1 MVNVRAAGLALRLG
15 AGALIATAALFLAH
29 AALAQSPPPAD
40 KVVTPAGVQPSP
52 RVADQLKAAP
62 PVQLPPIRPLPAP
75 QMAPAPA
82 TPAAGAGAEADCKPV
97 TGGEVCGGV
106 FYQGGRGARTTV
118 GVDPVPK
125 IDLQIVA
132 VEWRPP
138 QSLRD
143 SGDFLKAVQTGAKV
157 ATVGP
162 RLFLAV
168 GGAVQRGV
176 TTTVDPQ
183 QRSSAVESVVVSP
196 VIRVRVRNAGRE
208 RWASAGSVDV
218 RIRPGT
224 AQVEWKFEPPAV
236 VPVRGLAPYPAIAGA
251 GYANRLGFALGR
263 GDISGSLGPG
273 QDKEVQIAFL
283 HGMHHPVDKLAR
295 YRYLFDV
302 DKWYTAEVN
311 LLVDQ
316 DDRPGNN
323 LLKAQFRLGQDGRAL
338 EMRLTPVDARS
349 APKLHTDVVR

>member
-1 MVNVRAAGLALRLG
+1 MTPRRYARRSPS
-15 AGALIATAALFLAH
+15 IAVAALLVMH
-29 AALAQSPPPAD
+29 TALAQSPAPTDQGTAPAN
-40 KVVTPAGVQPSP
+40 VQPSP

-62 PVQLPPIRPLPAP
+62 PVQLPPLRPVPAP

-82 TPAAGAGAEADCKPV
+82 TPAAGGGKEADCKPV

-118 GVDPVPK
+118 GVNPVPK
-125 IDLQIVA
+125 VDLQIIK
-132 VEWRPP
+132 VEWLQP
-138 QSLRD
+138 QPLSD
-143 SGDFLKAVQTGAKV
+143 SGDFLKAVETGARM

-168 GGAVQRGV
+168 GGAVQRGL
-176 TTTVDPQ
+176 TTTVGPQ
-183 QRSSAVESVVVSP
+183 QRSTAVESVVVSP

-208 RWASAGSVDV
+208 RWASRGEVDV

-224 AQVEWKFEPPAV
+224 AEQESKHEPATV
-236 VPVRGLAPYPAIAGA
+236 VPVPGLRPNPAVAGA
-251 GYANRLGFALGR
+251 GYANRLGQIVSR
-263 GDISGSLGPG
+263 GAIAGSLGPG
-273 QDKEVQIAFL
+273 EEKDVQIAFL
-283 HGMHHPVDKLAR
+283 HGLHHPVDRLAR

-311 LLVDQ
+311 LLAEQ

-323 LLKAQFRLGQDGRAL
+323 AVRAQFRLDPHGGAL
-338 EMRLTPVDARS
+338 EMRQMPVRPNDERPIRAS
-349 APKLHTDVVR
+349 AAPGSR